1 VVDKKGKSTIT
12 ANDNVIEEIVKEE
25 DDEDENDLQENV
37 ILEGDDLSDIDFRN
51 DKWKH
56 KIRMKNLNIKNNIL
70 MNLKIHGN

>member
-51 DKWKH
+51 DK
-56 KIRMKNLNIKNNIL
+56 
-70 MNLKIHGN
+70 